1 MCSQQIPTQKTTPL
15 TTADVLEYVFEP
27 VVLQQME
34 QYLHLAMY
42 ARLLRLNIIEI
53 FRGFASGIFGSHMSS
68 NSLISIFKTQHV
80 KCLRESKCEWFC
92 GSFWHLIFWHLI
104 FLYRSYDDS
113 PERWELSCNLDKRQ
127 VSFSETAEETD

>member
-1 MCSQQIPTQKTTPL
+1 MCSQQIPTHKTTPL

-42 ARLLRLNIIEI
+42 VRLLHLNIIEI
-53 FRGFASGIFGSHMSS
+53 FRGYASGIFGSHMIS
-68 NSLISIFKTQHV
+68 NSLVSIFKTQHV

-92 GSFWHLIFWHLI
+92 GSFWYLI
-104 FLYRSYDDS
+104 FLYRSYDDF
-113 PERWELSCNLDKRQ
+113 PECWERSCNLDKRQ
-127 VSFSETAEETD
+127 VGVSETAEETD